1 MIKLA
6 ITGSIASGKSVAES
20 YLKQKRIP
28 SIDADMIVHRLLS
41 EDKEVIEKIC
51 LLFNTDKNGI
61 LDENGKISRKKLGK
75 IVFNDKDKLK
85 QLEEIIHPKV
95 KEEINRFFEENK
107 NRPIA
112 AAVVPVLYEA
122 GMQNLFD
129 YVVLVSTKKELQIK
143 RLMERDSL
151 TRDQAEKR
159 INLFIDEE
167 EKIKKADFV
176 VYNNLDINN
185 TMLQIEKILKGML
198 NK

>member
-6 ITGSIASGKSVAES
+6 ITGSIATGKSVAES

-28 SIDADMIVHRLLS
+28 SIDADKIVHRLLS

-51 LLFNTDKNGI
+51 LLFNTDKNSI

-75 IVFNDKDKLK
+75 IVFNDKEKLK
-85 QLEEIIHPKV
+85 KLEEIIHPKV

-112 AAVVPVLYEA
+112 VAVVPVLYEA

-129 YVVLVSTKKELQIK
+129 YVVLICAKKELQIK

-151 TRDQAEKR
+151 TRDQAKKR
-159 INLFIDEE
+159 IDLFINEE

-185 TMLQIEKILKGML
+185 TMLQIEKILKGMM